1 MPNTYPLP
9 IKYSKLTPLQ
19 RREVRMQYIKE
30 QNGLCFWCKEKLTK
44 PPAKHIRE
52 KEIDWSLF
60 PENFQ
65 DFPIH
70 LQHNHETDL
79 TEGAVHA
86 LCNAV
91 MWQYHRR

>member
-9 IKYSKLTPLQ
+9 LRYSKLTPLQ
-19 RREVRMQYIKE
+19 RREVRMQYIME
-30 QNGLCFWCKEKLTK
+30 QNGLCLWCKEKLTK
-44 PPAKHIRE
+44 PPAKSIQE
-52 KEIDWSLF
+52 KEIDWNLF
-60 PENFQ
+60 PENFRS
-65 DFPIH
+65 FPIH